1 MLGALTTSIKDS
13 KQAFRSH
20 TINLIIGKSL
30 RQHAITNCILTDFI
44 AAILTVSQIT
54 VKLKRV
60 PKVEL
65 PYSGWDQLQ
74 SEAKPGYVLFF
85 L

>member
-44 AAILTVSQIT
+44 AAILTVIQIT
-54 VKLKRV
+54 VI
-60 PKVEL
+60 
-65 PYSGWDQLQ
+65 
-74 SEAKPGYVLFF
+74 
-85 L
+85 